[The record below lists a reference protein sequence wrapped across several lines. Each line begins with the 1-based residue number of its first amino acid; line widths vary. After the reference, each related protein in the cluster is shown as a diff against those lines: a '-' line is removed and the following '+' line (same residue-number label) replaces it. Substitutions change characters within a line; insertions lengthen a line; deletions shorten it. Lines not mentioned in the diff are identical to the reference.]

1 MQVLTKS
8 HCSSRLYFLCNHV
21 TNVTSCVFFLRKSCS
36 ALHCTV
42 NSSLCVCVLMQFLS
56 TRLKKSTLK
65 IRFRVLTSGGLIFN
79 GLLEDSDVFKSA
91 EEQDHLIV
99 LIPDG
104 GHLHVEPHR
113 GSWQHRMNT
122 TREERG
128 RDERKVVREKKRIE
142 GLKEVMTRR
151 IKDMDEN
158 DENGEGKWQRG

>member
-1 MQVLTKS
+1 MQPCDECYIL
-8 HCSSRLYFLCNHV
+8 CFFL
-21 TNVTSCVFFLRKSCS
+21 LRKSCS

-65 IRFRVLTSGGLIFN
+65 IIFRVLTSGGLIFN

-113 GSWQHRMNT
+113 GSWQHRMNN
-122 TREERG
+122 ERG
-128 RDERKVVREKKRIE
+128 ERAGWKESGTWKEANWGFKRSHDQE
-142 GLKEVMTRR
+142 DKRH
-151 IKDMDEN
+151 DEN